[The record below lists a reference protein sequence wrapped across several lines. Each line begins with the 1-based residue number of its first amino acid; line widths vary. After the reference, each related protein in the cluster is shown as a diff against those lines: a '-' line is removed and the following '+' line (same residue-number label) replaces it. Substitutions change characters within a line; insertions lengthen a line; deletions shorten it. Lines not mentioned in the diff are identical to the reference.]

1 MPQQCISIGTA
12 SQQDLVKQELS
23 RGLKSLQHEGLS
35 VNLQEDQTNGFTFLD
50 CCVSGHTEPIIS
62 HRVAGVITNLI
73 VNNWQD
79 ILLKDII
86 RENYYYFDEDE
97 KGAIYDYAQK
107 KINLNDKIKE
117 RYRLVILHKLTEYLS
132 ANNNLVIDGFIRFRL
147 KDYIDQLY
155 DVADQA
161 VDDFLM
167 EREYK
172 EFIELLRYF
181 VEIQEPKADLVNV
194 VLQNDGVFKLYDEKN
209 QPINSDYL
217 RDFMID
223 LVENEINY
231 EDLLISALITI
242 APREVKFHSGTGE
255 MPSSIVNTIKSVFVG
270 RVSKCSGCSICK
282 KHQ

>member
-12 SQQDLVKQELS
+12 CQQDLVKQELS
-23 RGLKSLQHEGLS
+23 RGLKSLQDEGLS
-35 VNLQEDQTNGFTFLD
+35 VQLQEDQANGFTFLD
-50 CCVSGHTEPIIS
+50 CCVSGHTEPLIS
-62 HRVAGVITNLI
+62 YRVAGVISNLI
-73 VNNWQD
+73 VNSWQE

-97 KGAIYDYAQK
+97 KGAIYDYARK
-107 KINLNDKIKE
+107 KINNNNKIKE
-117 RYRLVILHKLTEYLS
+117 RYRLVILQKLTEYLS
-132 ANNNLVIDGFIRFRL
+132 ANNNLIIDGFIRFRL
-147 KDYIDQLY
+147 KDYINQLY

-194 VLQNDGVFKLYDEKN
+194 VLRDDGVFKLYDEKN

-242 APREVKFHSGTGE
+242 APREVRFHSGNGE
-255 MPSSIVNTIKSVFVG
+255 LASSTVNTIKSVFVG
-270 RVSKCSGCSICK
+270 RVSECGGCSICQ